1 MIISGKD
8 ISLKIKNQLRL
19 EVEEIKKSYP
29 RLPKLVVILVG
40 DNQASQTYVR
50 NKERGCE
57 YIGIESDLLHHGSS
71 FSEKELLLSLI
82 HI

>member
-50 NKERGCE
+50 NKC
-57 YIGIESDLLHHGSS
+57 
-71 FSEKELLLSLI
+71 
-82 HI
+82 